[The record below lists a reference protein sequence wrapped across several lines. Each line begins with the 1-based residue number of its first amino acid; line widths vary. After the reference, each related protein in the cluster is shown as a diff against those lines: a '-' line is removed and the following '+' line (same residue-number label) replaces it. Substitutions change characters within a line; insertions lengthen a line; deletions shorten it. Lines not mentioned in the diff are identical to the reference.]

1 MNKEC
6 RAYRRLYYFLRVIL
20 FPFFRVKYIGREN
33 IQPGAAVFCAN
44 HSSNLDPIFQ
54 AIASGIDTHLHFMA
68 KAELFRIP
76 LLSRVLRSIGSFP
89 VERGQNDTGAIKTS
103 LRYLKSGEKI
113 SIFPEGTRFR
123 TDETGNVKSGALRI
137 ADQMS
142 VPVVPVYI
150 PRNKGMF
157 RSCTI
162 VIGTPYLVNPE
173 KTKLSFDDYKTL
185 AEELMMKISALKK
198 VADEAK

>member
-1 MNKEC
+1 MKKEY
-6 RAYRRLYYFLRVIL
+6 RAYRRLYHFLRIIL
-20 FPFFRVKYIGREN
+20 FPFFRIKFIGREN

-44 HSSNLDPIFQ
+44 HSSNFDPIFQ
-54 AIASGIDTHLHFMA
+54 AIAAGIGTHLHFMA

-76 LLSRVLRSIGSFP
+76 VLSLVLRAIGSFP

-123 TDETGNVKSGALRI
+123 SDESGNAKSGAVRI

-142 VPVVPVYI
+142 VPVIPVYI

-157 RSCTI
+157 RTCII
-162 VIGTPYLVNPE
+162 VIGTPYLVNPD
-173 KTKLSFDDYKTL
+173 KRKLSFEDYKAL
-185 AEELMMKISALKK
+185 AADLMMKISALKSY
-198 VADEAK
+198 ADEAK